1 MNNNNNNNNAPKKSN
16 ATALKYVESFL
27 PVVALGMN
35 GVQDRRPLEI
45 YIHCFDQEN
54 PLFGS
59 WIAITKAPRSSA
71 PGKFVVEIAARP
83 GPPIADPVQ
92 FLRLFLRNRRP
103 ATIISKVTL
112 QPAYPRPAARAIAAN
127 ARRGLKFAPFVVYE
141 VAADNR
147 RNVFENQR
155 RNAAGRKIAAGIT
168 SAALNPATN
177 LGRRRLMREF
187 NNMTRE

>member
-1 MNNNNNNNNAPKKSN
+1 MNNNNAPKKTN
-16 ATALKYVESFL
+16 ATALKHVASLL

-35 GVQDRRPLEI
+35 GVRDRRPLEI

-59 WIAITKAPRSSA
+59 WISITKAPS
-71 PGKFVVEIAARP
+71 PGKFIVEIAARP

-103 ATIISKVTL
+103 ATIIAKVAL
-112 QPAYPRPAARAIAAN
+112 QPAYPRPGARAIVAN

-147 RNVFENQR
+147 NNVFENQR

-168 SAALNPATN
+168 SAALNPSTN
-177 LGRRRLMREF
+177 LGRRKLMREF
-187 NNMTRE
+187 NDLMTR